1 MTSHIARNRI
11 LVSSVAIALAVVLA
25 PVSNAEVPDGRSAPA
40 PMAPTGG
47 DPPFSWEVIPT
58 GSTGN
63 LVSLDVVTED
73 VAWAGSQDTAEVLR
87 TVDGGAT
94 FVDVAPPEG
103 SADGLQFYDVE
114 ANSADEAIVL
124 ASGAGDLSRIYRTT
138 DGGATWTETFR
149 ATNPA
154 SFFNCGAMFDE
165 QRGFAV
171 GDPINDKYQIIVTA
185 DAGATWEFVPEDA
198 IPDAQPGEFEWA
210 ASGTCA
216 NATGKKGWFG
226 TGNAP
231 EARVIRTADYGAS
244 WEMAPTPVPS
254 GTNAGIFGVDF
265 RTNRLGL
272 AIGGDAL
279 AGSGGLARST
289 DGGVT
294 WDLVD
299 PSDAPDGFRTGIS
312 WWQDLKGDERAAKG
326 GRIAIT
332 PEQKTVFAVG
342 LTGSDV
348 STNRGRTWTQFDS
361 GSLNTVSCLKGSAVC
376 MAAGPFGVV
385 TRLVAG

>member
-47 DPPFSWEVIPT
+47 DPSFSWEVLPT

-94 FVDVAPPEG
+94 FADVAPPEG
-103 SADGLQFYDVE
+103 PADGLQFYDVE

-124 ASGAGDLSRIYRTT
+124 AAGAGDLSRIYRTT

-154 SFFNCGAMFDE
+154 SFFNCVAMFDE

-216 NATGKKGWFG
+216 NATGKKGFFG

-244 WEMAPTPVPS
+244 WEMAVTPVPS
-254 GTNAGIFGVDF
+254 GSNAGIFGVDF

-279 AGSGGLARST
+279 GGSGSLARST

-299 PSDAPDGFRTGIS
+299 PSVAPGGFRTGIS
-312 WWQDLKGDERAAKG
+312 WWQDLKGDERE
-326 GRIAIT
+326 GRVAIT

-342 LTGSDV
+342 PSGSDV
-348 STNRGRTWTQFDS
+348 STDRGRTWTQFDS

-376 MAAGPFGVV
+376 LAAGPFGTV
-385 TRLVAG
+385 TRLVVG